1 MQVLEGGR
9 LTIAAHRPTILIEG
23 PKELWERM
31 KAFFNEHDYVM
42 LDGAAEHATAL
53 ETPVWETVA
62 VPREKLA
69 QAGAKR

>member
-31 KAFFNEHDYVM
+31 KEIGRASC
-42 LDGAAEHATAL
+42 
-53 ETPVWETVA
+53 
-62 VPREKLA
+62 RE
-69 QAGAKR
+69 RV